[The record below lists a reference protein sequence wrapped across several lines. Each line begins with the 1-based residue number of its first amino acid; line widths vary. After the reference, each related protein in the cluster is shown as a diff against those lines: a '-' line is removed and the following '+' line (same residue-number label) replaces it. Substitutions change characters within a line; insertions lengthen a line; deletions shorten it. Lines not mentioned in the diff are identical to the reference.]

1 MAKLRLFF
9 VFFSWLTILAIV
21 GAIFVYV
28 RYYRVRPIP
37 VIRRAVLPIPH
48 LQPDNSVSLSMPNG
62 NLVASVG
69 QYSSQLSAILYFDYL
84 QSLKP
89 LAGARI
95 LIRPPRQPRHPDYQL
110 YAVLPNSYLTQSNRL
125 LQLAIKGQIP
135 GFQLTSPPTS
145 QIKDWSRYT
154 RVLQQVYQRKSSK
167 PLLQFPRKLLI
178 SAVAHFILFK
188 SRTDPRAQLNLVP
201 SNKLLSP
208 HDAHLF
214 ATDMVDVASF
224 YHIPLSMFIGVGAME
239 NNFLDVRGDLHH
251 SVWKRHWQP
260 GDVLLRRRHGWIL
273 VKDFARGP
281 WQITQSTLR
290 VAHRLYLRDTRDYS
304 RLPAYLRPH
313 QKLDV
318 DHISTPVLTT
328 YAGLLLSNLLS
339 NFHGNRY
346 KAAGAYNGGDRRPN
360 MQYAQGVFLV
370 ARYAHR
376 VIARAV
382 RQEQMRELL
391 QNSPPPSTPPTP
403 PGKLQPHYIAWLR
416 PRFSRFQPAVAQ
428 PR

>member
-9 VFFSWLTILAIV
+9 VFFSWLTILAVV

-37 VIRRAVLPIPH
+37 ITRHAVLPIPH
-48 LQPDNSVSLSMPNG
+48 LQQDNSVSLTMPNG

-69 QYSSQLSAILYFDYL
+69 QFSSQISAILYFNYL

-89 LAGARI
+89 LAGTKI
-95 LIRPPRQPRHPDYQL
+95 LIRPPHRPRHPNFQL
-110 YAVLPNSYLTQSNRL
+110 YVALPNNYLTQSNRL

-135 GFQLTSPPTS
+135 GFHLSSPPTS
-145 QIKDWSRYT
+145 QIKDWSRQT
-154 RVLQQVYQRKSSK
+154 RVLQKVYQRKTEK

-178 SAVAHFILFK
+178 SAVAQFILFK

-201 SNKLLSP
+201 PAKLLSP
-208 HDAHLF
+208 HDARLF

-224 YHIPLSMFIGVGAME
+224 YHIPLSMFIGIGAME

-304 RLPAYLRPH
+304 LLPAYLRPH
-313 QKLDV
+313 QKLDLN
-318 DHISTPVLTT
+318 HISTPVLTT
-328 YAGLLLSNLLS
+328 YAGLLISNLLS
-339 NFHGNRY
+339 NFQGNRY
-346 KAAGAYNGGDRRPN
+346 KAAGAYNGGDGNPN

-376 VIARAV
+376 VIAHAV
-382 RQEQMRELL
+382 RQQEIRELL

-403 PGKLQPHYIAWLR
+403 PGKLQPPYVAWLR
-416 PRFSRFQPAVAQ
+416 QFPMQRQPALSQAH
-428 PR
+428 